1 MVADGIWG
9 GHVGGTGAQMVVVAN
24 VLVIVGGFMVERNV
38 GKVGRGEKLVTGVTG
53 VRVEVNVTPD
63 KVLVG
68 IGVVN
73 VTVGNGDETDVEVIG
88 GAVNV

>member
-38 GKVGRGEKLVTGVTG
+38 GKVGSGEKLVTGVTG

-73 VTVGNGDETDVEVIG
+73 VTVGNGDETDVDVIG